1 MKLVSNG
8 KHTKSSPKG
17 RQSAPARSAAPTS
30 KTASTS
36 RPASTPRPASTSRT
50 ASSARTSAAGAGAAR
65 TAAARTPAASAK
77 KKTAK
82 KGHGRVIAAVISV
95 ILAAVVLGGAVGVFA
110 INSSDRVF
118 PNVRLD
124 GEDIGGMTN
133 EELTRYLETLGF
145 KAGEAASV
153 TVELPLDF
161 ELTVSADEV
170 CSNTE
175 NGDIVKAVM
184 NVCHA
189 GSPLSVAARYLR
201 CRVSGMDIDS
211 NVAMTID
218 EEAVRAKV
226 AGMVQEVNLA
236 LLSSD
241 VTVGEDSIRVVKGAS
256 SVSIDEDE
264 ITDLIVEAFET
275 HDYGTIVYESKIDSD
290 DELDLEELY
299 RTVTVEPQDAIYDVA
314 TGEITPE
321 KVGLTF
327 DIANARALWNNAAY
341 GEEVIIPLT
350 VTQPEITAESLKSM
364 LFRDKLSSRTTSLG
378 GSSSSRINNV
388 TLAAKAINGY
398 VLNPGDEFSYN
409 AVVGQRTPAR
419 GYQMAGAYS
428 AGQTVQEYGGGICQV
443 SSTLY
448 CCALYANLSIT
459 ARTCHMFPVSY
470 LPAGLDAT
478 VSWGGPEFKFVNSR
492 SYPIKIVASV
502 QNGGVTVELWG
513 TDVDG
518 SYVEMLS
525 STSSI
530 ANGYKAVTTR
540 NVYSKD
546 GTLISSKTEAT
557 SSYSYHTSE
566 SSATEA
572 PEPEETPPSEP
583 TPPAGPTEPT
593 PPSGPVEPD
602 PPPGPTEPDPP
613 APPPVDPP
621 PSVPDAPAE

>member
-1 MKLVSNG
+1 MKRVSNG
-8 KHTKSSPKG
+8 KHEKSSANG
-17 RQSAPARSAAPTS
+17 RQSAQTRSA
-30 KTASTS
+30 ASTS
-36 RPASTPRPASTSRT
+36 RAA
-50 ASSARTSAAGAGAAR
+50 SAAPRTTAKAQTAR
-65 TAAARTPAASAK
+65 APAASAK
-77 KKTAK
+77 KKTARK
-82 KGHGRVIAAVISV
+82 NRGRAVAAAVSIV
-95 ILAAVVLGGAVGVFA
+95 LAAVVLGGAAGVFA

-118 PNVRLD
+118 PNIRLD
-124 GEDIGGMTN
+124 GEDVGGMTN

-175 NGDIVKAVM
+175 NGDIVEAVM

-218 EEAVRAKV
+218 KEAVRAKV

-290 DELDLEELY
+290 DALDLEELY
-299 RTVTVEPQDAIYDVA
+299 RTVTVEPQDAVYDIV
-314 TGEITPE
+314 TGEIAPE

-327 DIANARALWNNAAY
+327 DIENARRLWNNAAY
-341 GEEVIIPLT
+341 GEEVVIPLM
-350 VTQPEITAESLKSM
+350 VTHPEITAESLRSM
-364 LFRDKLSSRTTSLG
+364 IFRDKLSTRTTSLG
-378 GSSSSRINNV
+378 GSSYSRINNV
-388 TLAAKAINGY
+388 TLAARAINGV

-459 ARTCHMFPVSY
+459 DRTCHMFPVSY

-492 SYPIKIVASV
+492 NYPIKIVAYV

-540 NVYSKD
+540 NVYAKD
-546 GTLISSKTEAT
+546 GTLISSRTEAT

-566 SSATEA
+566 PESTAT
-572 PEPEETPPSEP
+572 PEPEETPPTGTSSPSEP
-583 TPPAGPTEPT
+583 TPPSGPTEPT

-602 PPPGPTEPDPP
+602 PPPGPSEPD
-613 APPPVDPP
+613 PPPVDPAP
-621 PSVPDAPAE
+621 PIPDPPAEASGE

>member
-1 MKLVSNG
+1 M
-8 KHTKSSPKG
+8 
-17 RQSAPARSAAPTS
+17 
-30 KTASTS
+30 
-36 RPASTPRPASTSRT
+36 
-50 ASSARTSAAGAGAAR
+50 
-65 TAAARTPAASAK
+65 
-77 KKTAK
+77 
-82 KGHGRVIAAVISV
+82 IAAVISV

-133 EELTRYLETLGF
+133 GELTRYLETLGF
-145 KAGEAASV
+145 KAGDAASV

-241 VTVGEDSIRVVKGAS
+241 VTIGEDSIRVVKGAS

-275 HDYGTIVYESKIDSD
+275 HNYGTIVYESKIEED
-290 DELDLEELY
+290 DELDLDELY
-299 RTVTVEPQDAIYDVA
+299 RTVTVEPQDAIYDIV

-327 DIANARALWNNAAY
+327 DMANARALWNSAAY
-341 GEEVIIPLT
+341 GEEVVIPLT

-492 SYPIKIVASV
+492 NYPVKIVAYV

-525 STSSI
+525 STSSL

-540 NVYSKD
+540 NVYAKD
-546 GTLISSKTEAT
+546 GTLISSRTEA
-557 SSYSYHTSE
+557 SSTYSYHTSE
-566 SSATEA
+566 SESTAT
-572 PEPEETPPSEP
+572 PEPEETPPGENEPEPSQSQAPTEP
-583 TPPAGPTEPT
+583 TPPAGPTEPSE
-593 PPSGPVEPD
+593 PVQPSEPD
-602 PPPGPTEPDPP
+602 PPSVDPGPSLPDQ
-613 APPPVDPP
+613 PVEA
-621 PSVPDAPAE
+621 SGE